1 MTTRLNTI
9 NTMLSCIKQAP
20 LNSLEGTKSYFTI
33 LAENILDNEVEI
45 VQLMGW
51 DFNSEDD
58 YPLYPNENNNIIV
71 ADDVLMLKLPSY
83 YENRYVTR
91 NKKLY
96 DKLNHT
102 FTITE
107 QLNVSVVLKIEFE
120 NLPKVAQ
127 NFIMMSAANKFVKR
141 ALGSQATYTYTQED
155 LIAARM
161 LMEEHELEV
170 GNYNLIGEF
179 YDGTIKGSLY

>member
-1 MTTRLNTI
+1 MTTRLNAI

-33 LAENILDNEVEI
+33 LAENILDTEVEI
-45 VQLMGW
+45 VQLIGW
-51 DFNSEDD
+51 DFNSEDN

-71 ADDVLMLKLPSY
+71 TDDVLMLKLPSY
-83 YENRYVTR
+83 YGNRYVTR

-96 DKLNHT
+96 DKENHT
-102 FTITE
+102 FNITE
-107 QLNVSVVLKIEFE
+107 TLYASVVLKIEFD
-120 NLPKVAQ
+120 NLPSVAQ
-127 NFIMMSAANKFVKR
+127 NFITMSAANKFVKR

-155 LIAARM
+155 LMMARM

-170 GNYNLIGEF
+170 GNYSLIGEF
-179 YDGTIKGSLY
+179 YDGTVRGSLY